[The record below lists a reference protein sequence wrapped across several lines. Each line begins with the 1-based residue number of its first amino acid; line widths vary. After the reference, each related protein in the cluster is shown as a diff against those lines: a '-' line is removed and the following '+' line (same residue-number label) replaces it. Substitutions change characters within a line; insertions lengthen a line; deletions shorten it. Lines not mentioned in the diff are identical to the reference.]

1 MDIWTL
7 LTGGGEE
14 KKKHST
20 NGSRSPVST
29 CVSLPARA
37 CVCVVFPH
45 TNPRRAR
52 ERAGA
57 WTRTRAEVG
66 ARICLLVRLFVCF
79 ADVGVGR
86 GRGGDGRGAG
96 GCWCAN
102 VHHVEGLWMGRCDVK
117 KGPERRC
124 LSRGCQRHS
133 MSYSWGLPFKATAP
147 ARLPRHWEEI
157 KLFGPQH

>member
-14 KKKHST
+14 KNTQHQQEQI
-20 NGSRSPVST
+20 T
-29 CVSLPARA
+29 CEYVCVATCE
-37 CVCVVFPH
+37 CVCVLCFH
-45 TNPRRAR
+45 TQICGEPVSELARGHGR
-52 ERAGA
+52 ERRSA
-57 WTRTRAEVG
+57 RAS
-66 ARICLLVRLFVCF
+66 ASLCACF

-86 GRGGDGRGAG
+86 GGGWDGRGAG

-147 ARLPRHWEEI
+147 ARLPRDWEEI
-157 KLFGPQH
+157 KLFGLRH